1 MLKHVGFE
9 GSANQKKRLRRL
21 IAEDYATLEFSDFKW
36 LRVQGRGSY
45 DVVEQR
51 WIRFLKTNKPML
63 LWEQIVD
70 RNTRI
75 VGALAE
81 A

>member
-1 MLKHVGFE
+1 MWGLKV
-9 GSANQKKRLRRL
+9 QPTKKNRLRRL
-21 IAEDYATLEFSDFKW
+21 IAQDYATLEYSDFKW
-36 LRVQGRGSY
+36 LPVQGWGSY
-45 DVVEQR
+45 DGVEQR

-70 RNTRI
+70 RNTRF